1 MKKKYTYPTV
11 LTIAGTDPTGGA
23 GIQADL
29 KTFAALGCYGMS
41 VVTALVAQNTCGV
54 RAIHSVPPEFVK
66 EQLLAV
72 LEDIKPDAIK
82 IGMVHSV
89 GLVNVIAEVL
99 GNYPDIAVVFDPVM
113 ISTSGHRLIEQD
125 TVSAIVEK
133 LFPVSALI
141 TPNMDEASLLA
152 GIPVREIDDMY
163 EAAAAIMQMNPKALL
178 LKGGHLQSER
188 LTSMLVNASG
198 LVQEYHS
205 DKIETQNMHG
215 SGCTLSSAIA
225 SYLAIGLSLK
235 DAVTKAQEYVH
246 GAILNAADVVIGKGN
261 GPLNHSYNP
270 QKMIKNEMV

>member
-1 MKKKYTYPTV
+1 MKKMYTYPSL

-54 RAIHSVPPEFVK
+54 REIHSIPPDFVRA
-66 EQLLAV
+66 QLLAV
-72 LEDIKPDAIK
+72 LEDIRPDAIK

-89 GLVNVIAEVL
+89 ELVNVIADVL
-99 GNYPDIAVVFDPVM
+99 KEYQDIPMIFDPVM
-113 ISTSGHRLIEQD
+113 ISTSGHRLIERD
-125 TVSAIVEK
+125 TIEAIKTK
-133 LFPVSALI
+133 LFPLAALI

-152 GIPVREIDDMY
+152 GIQVKTLADMQT
-163 EAAAAIMQMNPKALL
+163 AAVAIMDMKPGALL
-178 LKGGHLQSER
+178 LKGGHLQSDII
-188 LTSMLVNASG
+188 TSILVNQVGFIKTFES
-198 LVQEYHS
+198 Q
-205 DKIETQNMHG
+205 KIITNNMHG

-225 SYLAIGLSLK
+225 SFIARGYSLE
-235 DAVTKAQEYVH
+235 DAVANAQEYVH
-246 GAILNAADVVIGKGN
+246 NAILYAADAVCGKGN